1 MTSIKTSVALLTYAF
16 LYTFLGELIGIE
28 YLFNQTGRVLT
39 DITMDDSVESG
50 PLSDIDQS
58 LDDEGFV
65 DEEDQDRTVGP
76 VDVATEIRS
85 ADVAGV

>member
-1 MTSIKTSVALLTYAF
+1 M
-16 LYTFLGELIGIE
+16 
-28 YLFNQTGRVLT
+28 LT